1 MKRNKRFA
9 AVVLAAALVASP
21 VSMASSQASDLK
33 MLPLTEVLNL
43 DNPKF
48 DKSWGDFD
56 VFTSVFLDV
65 WIAKPKSAVSAIS
78 DGTVKL
84 TAFVPTDKAF
94 QRLVKALTGKK
105 LKSEKAVADAVMSL
119 GANTVEKVILYHVIL
134 GDPILSPAALQA
146 NGAQL
151 ATAGGETLG
160 VQVNGTT
167 INLIDK
173 SDATKNALVI
183 LSKVD
188 INKGTTQVAHGIN
201 QVLLP
206 TL

>member
-9 AVVLAAALVASP
+9 AVALAALLVASP

-48 DKSWGDFD
+48 DKTWGDFD

-65 WIAKPKSAVSAIS
+65 WIAKPKSAVSTIS
-78 DGTVKL
+78 DGTIKL
-84 TAFVPTDKAF
+84 TAFVPTDRAF
-94 QRLVKALTGKK
+94 QRLVKSLTGKN

-119 GANTVEKVILYHVIL
+119 GANTVEKVILYHVVL

-151 ATAGGETLG
+151 TTAAGETIG

-167 INLIDK
+167 ITLIDK
-173 SDATKNALVI
+173 SDSTKDPVVV

-188 INKGTTQVAHGIN
+188 INKGATQVAHGIN
-201 QVLLP
+201 RVLLP

>member
-9 AVVLAAALVASP
+9 AVALAAALVASP
-21 VSMASSQASDLK
+21 ASMASSQASDLK

-119 GANTVEKVILYHVIL
+119 GANTVEKVILYHVVL